1 MPGFNRI
8 VVRLLSGPRCDC
20 NCARLKVRRPNPPP
34 GKLVDRSDCPPR
46 PREPQNQKR
55 TFDVATKARIFRI
68 CRQCAQSG
76 YNIEGRRTASC
87 LPGPVG
93 TRACALREKQ
103 PWHARLYVRAY
114 SDFSVPAPPAD
125 GAGYWAAVSG
135 HIIYRVCLAVCWI
148 TFNVCALPLGVW
160 AEPPWRPFARSR
172 LLQFPGRIPV
182 IGVAAPLVL
191 AYAAYWTFRIYGVWH
206 VILPFAAVA
215 GASAIYLALLVA
227 FSLLAGK
234 RRIRRREQSD
244 ETQEFVR

>member
-1 MPGFNRI
+1 MPVFNRI
-8 VVRLLSGPRCDC
+8 VVRLLSGPRGDC
-20 NCARLKVRRPNPPP
+20 NCARLKVRRPNPPR
-34 GKLVDRSDCPPR
+34 GKLVDRSYCPPR
-46 PREPQNQKR
+46 HGSRKIKSGHLMWRLRRASSESVDSALR
-55 TFDVATKARIFRI
+55 AAIISRVA
-68 CRQCAQSG
+68 G
-76 YNIEGRRTASC
+76 LHHAS
-87 LPGPVG
+87 PGPVG